1 MGMLVLYS
9 LLCILGIAII
19 AKKPTVPCCK
29 KRKVGQNTQGQD
41 ISCSFISA
49 SSGNIIEVYLKYQ
62 TELKH
67 IDKKEKR
74 SITDIL
80 KAFEKYDEY

>member
-1 MGMLVLYS
+1 MAMLMLYS
-9 LLCILGIAII
+9 MLCIIGIGII
-19 AKKPTVPCCK
+19 AKKPTLPCCK
-29 KRKVGQNTQGQD
+29 KKKGGQVNQGQD

-49 SSGNIIEVYLKYQ
+49 SSGNIIEVFLKYQ